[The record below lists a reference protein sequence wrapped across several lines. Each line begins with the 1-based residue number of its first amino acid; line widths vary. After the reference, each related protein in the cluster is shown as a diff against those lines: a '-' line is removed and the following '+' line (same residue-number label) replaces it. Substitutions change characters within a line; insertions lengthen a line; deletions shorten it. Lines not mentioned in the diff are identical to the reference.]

1 MCDRIEPIILKNII
15 THPACISK
23 IFLDKIKDYEGDI
36 VVFTRASDG
45 EKVVHRVVEMTD
57 EGVITRGDANRNDD
71 GVSVTPD
78 TLFAR
83 YIMHIPYLGYIYV
96 FVRTPIGVVTI
107 VALFIALAVLNIATA
122 KREEKT

>member
-1 MCDRIEPIILKNII
+1 M
-15 THPACISK
+15 
-23 IFLDKIKDYEGDI
+23 
-36 VVFTRASDG
+36 
-45 EKVVHRVVEMTD
+45 
-57 EGVITRGDANRNDD
+57 
-71 GVSVTPD
+71 SVTPD